1 MKRKVRPSTGVANMG
16 AESHFMRV
24 VLVCRFIFYTTLSD
38 CHFKGFLGG
47 GLHYM
52 LGTRAAFGGVV

>member
-16 AESHFMRV
+16 ADRILCGLCWSV
-24 VLVCRFIFYTTLSD
+24 VKILYTTLSD

>member
-1 MKRKVRPSTGVANMG
+1 MG
-16 AESHFMRV
+16 ADRIYHFMRV